1 MSDLV
6 TFHQCV
12 IRPHWY
18 PIHRAALDA
27 EENIPTHALG
37 AFWGV
42 KTWAGPKSFKSKF
55 GTQGVSQKQ
64 LWIGGCT
71 SKTTMNRRVF
81 QKNNYFVWVNLG
93 NTVFL
98 EGTRFS
104 VSKKSKSLNNRIS
117 LQPNSCH
124 IRPHQSKGNDTIAV
138 GYNLPINCLCAAK
151 STTKQLQM
159 GCTFAKLPGMPRLS
173 SECVFYQNPWDFQFG
188 TNQSTQSPR
197 WDD

>member
-1 MSDLV
+1 MYCTLCSI
-6 TFHQCV
+6 Q
-12 IRPHWY
+12 RN
-18 PIHRAALDA
+18 LDGC
-27 EENIPTHALG
+27 ILG

-81 QKNNYFVWVNLG
+81 QKNNYLCWVNLG
-93 NTVFL
+93 NTVFF

-124 IRPHQSKGNDTIAV
+124 IRPHQSERKWYHVV
-138 GYNLPINCLCAAK
+138 GYNLPINCLCAVK
-151 STTKQLQM
+151 STTKQQQM
-159 GCTFAKLPGMPRLS
+159 SYTFTKLPGMPRLS
-173 SECVFYQNPWDFQFG
+173 SEYVFYQNPWDFQFG